1 MTLSINDLTDG
12 GMPKVEVLLDD
23 LDSDV
28 AKVTVYRL
36 SRGSEHKVR
45 GVIDAP
51 VSGGGSWVDFEV
63 PAQPATYR
71 AEFFDYTGASLGF
84 SDSVTI
90 ELGFTG
96 CWMHNPLAPTG
107 GVKVDLSRGSG
118 ASLSR
123 PVPGEVVYPRGRRV
137 GIMRTAP
144 RRGLVGVP
152 LEVTSHDL
160 ETADRIQAFLGGDSS
175 IMTPVICIRPGVD
188 YAGLRVPSPL
198 FLGVLDIA
206 ERGVDVGWGG
216 TWTKHDIQGDEA
228 APPAPGIFVP
238 LLRRVD
244 VDAYYADRDAI
255 DAAYLRRLDID
266 RDYGLAGTAG

>member
-28 AKVTVYRL
+28 ATVTVYRL
-36 SRGSEHKVR
+36 SRGSEHQVR
-45 GVIDAP
+45 GIINAP

-63 PAQPATYR
+63 PARTATYR
-71 AEFFDYTGASLGF
+71 AEFFDHTGLSLGF
-84 SDSVTI
+84 SDAVTV
-90 ELGFTG
+90 ELGYSG

-107 GVKVDLSRGSG
+107 GVRVDLALGSG
-118 ASLSR
+118 ESLSR
-123 PVPGEVVYPRGRRV
+123 PVPGQVVYPRGRRV
-137 GIMRTAP
+137 GIAVTSP
-144 RRGLVGVP
+144 RRGLAGVP
-152 LEVTSHDL
+152 IVVTSHDL
-160 ETADRIQAFLGGDSS
+160 ETADRIQAFLGGDAS

-188 YAGLRVPSPL
+188 YEGLRVPSPL
-198 FLGVLDIA
+198 FLAVLDIA
-206 ERGVDVGWGG
+206 EEGVDVFWGG
-216 TWTKHDIQGDEA
+216 TWTKHHMQGDEA

-266 RDYGLAGTAG
+266 RDYGLVGTAG